1 MSAWAVLADSF
12 ADHGT
17 FSYPE
22 ALGWSLVSLLLLVVS
37 ICLLTPVSKPKKSS
51 NQEHELAPPSSEE
64 VKPVLASI
72 RNRRSIFPKS
82 YIKHEIPPTVV
93 ESMLHAASWA
103 PFHGSLPPWRFVVL
117 GKKAMVEMQQ
127 LSLDFYDKHW
137 EETGWANGVHGSSEE
152 YLKWRQMTDEEIT
165 GRWEPCSY
173 MIAIVM
179 QRQAGSKRMPEWE
192 EAAATACAAQ
202 NMLIQAS
209 SFPGVA

>member
-1 MSAWAVLADSF
+1 
-12 ADHGT
+12 
-17 FSYPE
+17 
-22 ALGWSLVSLLLLVVS
+22 
-37 ICLLTPVSKPKKSS
+37 
-51 NQEHELAPPSSEE
+51 
-64 VKPVLASI
+64 
-72 RNRRSIFPKS
+72 
-82 YIKHEIPPTVV
+82 
-93 ESMLHAASWA
+93 MLHAASWA

-209 SFPGVA
+209 SFPGVACYWSSWHDAARDSIEMKDYLGMSDDDRLFGFIVVAACKHGLRDSRLKNPAQAEWRG